1 MAVDGFARALAFA
14 AASSEDVSGL
24 QQDVAEVQASL
35 ETTKQEINTTLENTT
50 NELNETLEATKSEVN
65 AELDAT
71 TEELRKE
78 IEALNKDFEE
88 KRVKIF
94 DSNIVTYEL
103 IDPEI
108 RRNFDIAI
116 AVPGVELTESQ
127 LDSINTMVGEAGF
140 YMCVIGGLDQIQ
152 MEASGSGKMHWKVMG
167 D

>member
-14 AASSEDVSGL
+14 AATAEDISGL
-24 QQDVAEVQASL
+24 QADVAEVQASL

-50 NELNETLEATKSEVN
+50 NELNETLEATKTEIN
-65 AELDAT
+65 TELEAT
-71 TEELRKE
+71 TEEMRKE

-116 AVPGVELTESQ
+116 AAPSVELTDSQ
-127 LDSINTMVGEAGF
+127 LNSINTMVGEVGATIVN
-140 YMCVIGGLDQIQ
+140 MSAQELNNKLDAIIGG
-152 MEASGSGKMHWKVMG
+152 E
-167 D
+167 

>member
-14 AASSEDVSGL
+14 AAKAEDISGL
-24 QQDVAEVQASL
+24 QADVAEVQASL

-127 LDSINTMVGEAGF
+127 LDSINTMVGEAGTTIVN
-140 YMCVIGGLDQIQ
+140 MSAQELNNKLDAIIGG
-152 MEASGSGKMHWKVMG
+152 E
-167 D
+167 

>member
-14 AASSEDVSGL
+14 AAKAEDISGL
-24 QQDVAEVQASL
+24 QADVAEVQASL

-50 NELNETLEATKSEVN
+50 NELNETLEATKSEIN

-71 TEELRKE
+71 TEEMRKE

-108 RRNFDIAI
+108 RKNFDIAI
-116 AVPGVELTESQ
+116 AAPGVELTDSQ
-127 LDSINTMVGEAGF
+127 LDSINTMVGEVGTTIVNMSAQELNNKLDAI
-140 YMCVIGGLDQIQ
+140 IGG
-152 MEASGSGKMHWKVMG
+152 E
-167 D
+167 

>member
-35 ETTKQEINTTLENTT
+35 ETTKQEINTTLENAT
-50 NELNETLEATKSEVN
+50 NELNETLEATKAEIN
-65 AELDAT
+65 AELEAT
-71 TEELRKE
+71 TEEMRNE

-108 RRNFDIAI
+108 RKNFDIAI
-116 AVPGVELTESQ
+116 AAPTINLTEEQ
-127 LDSINTMVGEAGF
+127 LNSINTMVGDAGQTIVN
-140 YMCVIGGLDQIQ
+140 MSAAELNNKLDEIIGG
-152 MEASGSGKMHWKVMG
+152 E
-167 D
+167 